1 MTDQPSPDLNPFE
14 RKRFFLSRAFLLG
27 ATAGTLET
35 LLVLS
40 TGVMPPGEVAFNFA
54 LLVLVFGGAAALWL
68 AVRRL
73 PILHPLLGEFF
84 LVLISILPFALRG
97 CLHNCGEVWVTRAAV
112 PPGIAL
118 SAFVAIWASR
128 RYRGQRQLS
137 DAILIPTVAMVLA
150 GLDFAVRDG
159 LVGSSDT
166 LVGIALGMVAL
177 GLVTS
182 RLAERGWAT
191 KLAWTL
197 LLALASVL
205 WASYLVR
212 PLWIEPAA
220 KKTATSVPPAEA
232 PPNVILVVLDTVR
245 ADHLSLYGYPRKTS
259 PNLDALAAESLVF
272 DHAIASGNYSLPSH
286 ASLFTGLLPSQH
298 GAHQRFGGGDLADA
312 FRRSD
317 SGLAPAVETLASQLG
332 GRKFVTGGLSANYAY
347 LAAWTGLQQGF
358 DAFDDRPKRLLGY
371 HPFAFPF
378 LRRLVQRNL
387 RPEERS
393 EWDGE
398 YITTAGAHF
407 ASRAREPFF
416 LFLNYVDAHD
426 PYIPREGHIFR
437 GDGVGSDVRPIPA
450 YDSEIAYT
458 DAALGR
464 LVAEL
469 KQGSLLDRTI
479 LIVTSDHGEFFGEHG
494 LTNHKAG
501 AYEDVLHV
509 PLLVRYP
516 KGVRSGRVQRP
527 FGLHEVHR
535 LILDLAAGRATDWI
549 EDPLDEPRVL
559 AQVWGLV
566 TAADTIAGAQSLEP
580 DANIVYRGSFKLI
593 DRREG
598 ADEMYYLAAD
608 PNESHNLLLNP
619 SPKTLEL
626 LASMQA
632 AVRKLPPSRQ
642 GTDPD
647 ASAADLA
654 ALRGLG
660 YISVKQPGK

>member
-1 MTDQPSPDLNPFE
+1 MTEKPSFDPNTLE

-35 LLVLS
+35 ALVLS
-40 TGVMPPGEVAFNFA
+40 TGVMPPVEVAFNFG
-54 LLVLVFGGAAALWL
+54 LLVCVFGSAAALWL
-68 AVRRL
+68 LVRRS
-73 PILHPLLGEFF
+73 PMLHPLLGDFV
-84 LVLISILPFALRG
+84 LVLISTLPFAFRG
-97 CLHNCGEVWVTRAAV
+97 CLHNCGEGWAAR
-112 PPGIAL
+112 
-118 SAFVAIWASR
+118 VAIPAGIIAMAFATMVAGR
-128 RYRGQRQLS
+128 RYRQHRLLA
-137 DAILIPTVAMVLA
+137 DAILIPVVAMVLTA
-150 GLDFAVRDG
+150 LDFTVRDG

-166 LVGIALGMVAL
+166 LGWVAVSVVAL
-177 GLVTS
+177 GLFTS
-182 RLAERGWAT
+182 RLAQRGWAT

-197 LLALASVL
+197 VLALASVL
-205 WASYLVR
+205 WASYQVR

-220 KKTATSVPPAEA
+220 KRTVSSGSAATAL
-232 PPNVILVVLDTVR
+232 PNVILVVLDTVR

-298 GAHQRFGGGDLADA
+298 GAHQRFGEGELAES
-312 FRRSD
+312 FRRTD
-317 SGLAPAVETLASQLG
+317 SGLSSEVETLASQLG
-332 GRKFVTGGLSANYAY
+332 GMKFVTGGLSANYAY
-347 LAAWTGLQQGF
+347 LAAWTGLPQGF

-371 HPFAFPF
+371 HPFTFPF
-378 LRRLVQRNL
+378 LRRLVQHNK

-393 EWDGE
+393 EWDGD
-398 YITTAGAHF
+398 YITTAGGHF
-407 ASRAREPFF
+407 AAAAREPFF
-416 LFLNYVDAHD
+416 LFLNYLDAHD
-426 PYIPREGHIFR
+426 PYIPREGYIFR
-437 GDGVGSDVRPIPA
+437 GDGIGSDVRPIPA

-464 LVAEL
+464 LVAGL
-469 KQGSLLDRTI
+469 RQSSLLDRTI
-479 LIVTSDHGEFFGEHG
+479 LVVTSDHGEFFGEHG
-494 LTNHKAG
+494 FTHHKSG

-516 KGVRSGRVQRP
+516 KGLRTGRVPRP

-535 LILDLAAGRATDWI
+535 LILDLVAGHPVDWV
-549 EDPLDEPRVL
+549 DASADEPRVL
-559 AQVWGLV
+559 AQVWGKV
-566 TAADTIAGAQSLEP
+566 NAEDPIAGAQSLDS
-580 DANIVYRGSFKLI
+580 DANIVYQGSFKLI

-608 PNESHNLLLNP
+608 PNESHNLLLDP
-619 SPKTLEL
+619 SPQTLGL
-626 LASMQA
+626 KASMQA
-632 AVRKLPPSRQ
+632 AVRKLPPPRQ